1 MIDLE
6 NLIKQTKSLKLLY
19 VEDNKDVTET
29 TLFILEDLFDDIL
42 IAVDGKDGLNKFK
55 NNKIDLVLTDIDMP
69 NMDGLEMSKAIKQI
83 NINQPI
89 IVLTAITDI
98 KDIKE
103 ANDIDIDSFIY
114 KPISDINILF
124 NKIEECVKKM
134 NNNKELKEK

>member
-6 NLIKQTKSLKLLY
+6 NLIKQTKNLKLLY

>member
-6 NLIKQTKSLKLLY
+6 NLIKQTKDLRLLY